1 MKTTSE
7 ARKWTDNLDSDLTD
21 ETWRTS
27 LTLDIPTEIP
37 ASEDAVVRSF
47 SEASNDELSS
57 KTTPLVQKKKLRIPL
72 PLASPKI
79 KKPEYAQEIL
89 QDWEGVVETIGN
101 ENFTARLRN
110 LTNNE
115 PYPSEAAE
123 LPIEDI
129 SADDLE
135 LLRVGAVF
143 YLTVGRL
150 IWFNGRQE
158 RFGRIVFRRLPGW
171 TLSTLRRAEKRAEH
185 LSRFLDSED

>member
-7 ARKWTDNLDSDLTD
+7 ASNWTDYLGSDLTD

-27 LTLDIPTEIP
+27 LTLAIPTEIP

-47 SEASNDELSS
+47 SEASNDEHSS
-57 KTTPLVQKKKLRIPL
+57 KTVSLVQKKKLRIPL
-72 PLASPKI
+72 PLALSEI
-79 KKPEYAQEIL
+79 KKPEYTQEIL
-89 QDWEGVVETIGN
+89 QDWEGVVEMIGN
-101 ENFTARLRN
+101 ENFTARLRD

-115 PYPSEAAE
+115 PYPSETAE

-129 SADDLE
+129 SVDDLK

-143 YLTVGRL
+143 YLTVGRSTWL
-150 IWFNGRQE
+150 NGRQE
-158 RFGRIVFRRLPGW
+158 RFGRIVFRRLPDW
-171 TLSTLRRAEKRAEH
+171 TLSTLRRAEERAEH

>member
-27 LTLDIPTEIP
+27 LTLDVPTEIP
-37 ASEDAVVRSF
+37 ASEDAAVRSF
-47 SEASNDELSS
+47 SEASNDEHSS
-57 KTTPLVQKKKLRIPL
+57 KTVPLVHKKKLRVPL
-72 PLASPKI
+72 PLAPPRI
-79 KKPEYAQEIL
+79 KKLEYAQEIL

-101 ENFTARLRN
+101 ENFTARLRD

-129 SADDLE
+129 SVDDLE

-150 IWFNGRQE
+150 IWLNGRQE
-158 RFGRIVFRRLPGW
+158 RFGRIVFRRLPSW
-171 TLSTLRRAEKRAEH
+171 TLSTLRRAEERAEH